1 MNKKE
6 KLLLK
11 TAHGKDKN
19 ISAESETLTNLEKNK
34 LLACENDL
42 KESMD
47 RTFFEFLEQNRS
59 NRNCT

>member
-1 MNKKE
+1 MDKKE

-19 ISAESETLTNLEKNK
+19 ISAKSETLTNLEKDRF
-34 LLACENDL
+34 LACENDL

-47 RTFFEFLEQNRS
+47 RTFFEFLEENRS